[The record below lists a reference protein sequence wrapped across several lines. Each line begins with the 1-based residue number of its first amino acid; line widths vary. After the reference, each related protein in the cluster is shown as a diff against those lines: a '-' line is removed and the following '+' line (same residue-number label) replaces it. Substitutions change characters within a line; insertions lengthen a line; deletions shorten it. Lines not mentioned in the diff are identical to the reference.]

1 MSITATKRYR
11 GRLWRGRFANPHVD
25 LPECTAMTDEL
36 AGRIDA
42 DVILADLATLV
53 GLASVGGTPG
63 ESAIQEWM
71 ARRLADLGAV
81 VDHWT
86 IDIEKAQRENDFPGM
101 EVERDSVVG
110 VVGSWGG
117 ADPALI
123 LCGHTDVVPPGDP
136 AAWSG
141 DPFAMQ
147 VRAGNAIGRGTCDML
162 GGVAAILAAVRAVR
176 DSGAEFT
183 RGLAVHA
190 VSAEEDGG
198 LGAWATLQRGHRGQA
213 CVIAEPTNG
222 ELVVANGGAL
232 TFRLQIPGLATHG
245 STPIRGVSAV
255 EKLPALL
262 AALRALEQRRNH
274 APDALMAHLDIAYPI
289 SVGKVAAG
297 DWASTIPDLAVVE
310 GRYGVRLDETLAAAQ
325 QEFAAALATMCEA
338 DPWLAEHS
346 VHITWPGGRFAS
358 GRMPAGHEI
367 ADQMSAAALLA
378 GVRRPG
384 ALGAPYGSDLRHYA
398 GFGIPTLQYGP
409 GDVGVAHSADEHVP
423 VDELVACARA
433 YAQLIL
439 TRCT

>member
-1 MSITATKRYR
+1 
-11 GRLWRGRFANPHVD
+11 
-25 LPECTAMTDEL
+25 MTDERY
-36 AGRIDA
+36 GRIDA
-42 DVILADLATLV
+42 DAILADLTTLV
-53 GLASVGGTPG
+53 AFASVVGSTG
-63 ESAIQEWM
+63 ESAIQEWV
-71 ARRLADLGAV
+71 AQRLDDLGAV
-81 VDHWT
+81 VDCWS
-86 IDIEKAQRENDFPGM
+86 IGIAKAQQESDFPGM
-101 EVERDSVVG
+101 EVERSAALG
-110 VVGSWGG
+110 VVGGWGG
-117 ADPALI
+117 PDPALI

-147 VRAGNAIGRGTCDML
+147 VRSGNAIGRGTCDML

-176 DSGAEFT
+176 GSGAELT
-183 RGLAVHA
+183 RGLSVHA

-198 LGAWATLQRGHRGQA
+198 LGAWATLRRGHRGQA

-222 ELVVANGGAL
+222 GLVVANSGAL
-232 TFRLQIPGLATHG
+232 TFRLEIPGLATHG
-245 STPIRGVSAV
+245 STPSRGVSAV

-297 DWASTIPDLAVVE
+297 DWASTVPDLAVLE
-310 GRYGVRLDETLAAAQ
+310 GRYGVRLDEDLPAAQ
-325 QEFAAALATMCEA
+325 QEFEAAVETMCAA
-338 DPWLAEHS
+338 DPWLAEHA

-367 ADQMSAAALLA
+367 AAQMSTAAVLA
-378 GVRRPG
+378 GARRPD

-398 GFGIPTLQYGP
+398 GYGIPTLQYGP
-409 GDVGVAHSADEHVP
+409 GDVGLAHSADEHVP

-439 TRCT
+439 TRCA